1 MNHVAEIKMLV
12 NCIEETESLV
22 ARQVER
28 VFILR
33 SAHLDCEEAETRLS
47 KLCSTLA
54 SYRTR
59 LTTAL
64 AAIKVARPDERSLR
78 TGSDVAG
85 PRWRIGWAPYI
96 GAHANL

>member
-12 NCIEETESLV
+12 KCIEETENLV

-33 SAHLDCEEAETRLS
+33 SARLDCEEAETKLS
-47 KLCSTLA
+47 KLCSSLA
-54 SYRTR
+54 SYRRR
-59 LTTAL
+59 LTLAL

-78 TGSDVAG
+78 TGADVGG
-85 PRWRIGWAPYI
+85 PRWRIGWAPYV
-96 GAHANL
+96 GTHA

>member
-12 NCIEETESLV
+12 NCIEEMESLI

-33 SAHLDCEEAETRLS
+33 SAHLDCNRAETKLS
-47 KLCSTLA
+47 ELCAALA
-54 SYRTR
+54 SYRAR
-59 LTTAL
+59 LTMAL
-64 AAIKVARPDERSLR
+64 AAIKVSRPNERSLR

-85 PRWRIGWAPYI
+85 PRWRIGWAPYV
-96 GAHANL
+96 GTHA